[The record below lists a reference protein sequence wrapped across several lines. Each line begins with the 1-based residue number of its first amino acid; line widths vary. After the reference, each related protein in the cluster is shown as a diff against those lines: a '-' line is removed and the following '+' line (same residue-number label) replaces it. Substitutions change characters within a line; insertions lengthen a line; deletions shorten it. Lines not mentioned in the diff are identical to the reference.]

1 MLRSFL
7 LSRESMKST
16 LRFGHTKIL
25 CTLGPASSGV
35 ERISKLIAAGMD
47 VVRLNFS
54 HGSHEAHLEMLEN
67 LRAAS
72 STSGEAIAILQDLS
86 GPKIRI
92 GEIHGGAVE
101 LEEGQK
107 LTLTTARVIGTRHR
121 VSTVY
126 TALPRDVAPGD
137 TILLDDG
144 KLRLEVEEVK
154 EDEVIT
160 TVMNGGTLSSNKG
173 MNLPGVRISAPS
185 LTEKDEADLHF
196 GLANGVDYVA
206 LSFVR
211 AAEDVHHL
219 RAVIARESPGGRRVP
234 IVAKIEK
241 SEAIEDIDRIIEAAD
256 AIMVARGDLGVEMPP
271 EDVPL
276 LQKMIVRKCNDAGKP
291 VIIATQMLESM
302 ILNPRPTRAEASDV
316 ANAVLDGADAVMLSA
331 ETSVGAWPVDA
342 VQTMDNIICRA
353 EENRGDRLDA
363 TPIPVN
369 GAVDMSDAVARAAC
383 ILARQLRPAAI
394 VTITHSGV
402 TAQQLARYRPLCR
415 IIGVTRHA
423 DTLRRLNLVWGV
435 RGLMVADLADDIDRA
450 YQQVQ
455 EAMLAESLVAPGDQV
470 VYTAGLPLSGKGI
483 TNSLK
488 IALIE

>member
-1 MLRSFL
+1 MQ
-7 LSRESMKST
+7 KPA
-16 LRFGHTKIL
+16 RFGHTKIL
-25 CTLGPASSGV
+25 CTLGPASAGV
-35 ERISKLIAAGMD
+35 ARIRQLIDAGMD
-47 VVRLNFS
+47 VARLNFS
-54 HGSHEAHLEMLEN
+54 HGSHEAHRDTLTN
-67 LRAAS
+67 LRTAAAA
-72 STSGEAIAILQDLS
+72 SGEAIAVLQDLS

-92 GEIHGGAVE
+92 GEVQGGSVE

-107 LTLTTARVIGTRHR
+107 LVITTAEVMGTRHR

-126 TALPRDVAPGD
+126 TALPSDVVAGD

-144 KLRLEVEEVK
+144 KIRLRVEGIEN
-154 EDEVIT
+154 DEVIT
-160 TVMNGGTLSSNKG
+160 TVMNGGPLSSHKG
-173 MNLPGVRISAPS
+173 MNLPGVKISAPA
-185 LTEKDEADLHF
+185 LTDKDVEDLRF

-211 AAEDVHHL
+211 AAEDVRHL
-219 RAVIARESPGGRRVP
+219 RAVIARESPDGRRVP

-241 SEAIEDIDRIIEAAD
+241 GEALEDIDSIIEAAD

-331 ETSVGAWPVDA
+331 ETSVGAWPVEA

-353 EENRGDRLDA
+353 EQNRVDRLGTAPQAADA
-363 TPIPVN
+363 AP
-369 GAVDMSDAVARAAC
+369 DLSDAVARAAC

-435 RGLMVADLADDIDRA
+435 RGLLVPDLSDEIDHA

-455 EAMLAESLVAPGDQV
+455 DAMVAQGLVGAGDQV
-470 VYTAGLPLSGKGI
+470 VYTAGLPLSGKGV

-488 IALIE
+488 IAHID